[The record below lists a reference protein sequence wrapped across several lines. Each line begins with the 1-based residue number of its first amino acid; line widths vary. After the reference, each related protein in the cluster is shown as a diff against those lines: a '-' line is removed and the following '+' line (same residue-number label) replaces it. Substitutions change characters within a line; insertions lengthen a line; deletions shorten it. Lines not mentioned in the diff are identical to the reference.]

1 MPRPIHC
8 FPQLLILREESIPF
22 GFKCFV
28 LPLLAFVCLLLAF
41 VLPLLLFVRL
51 LLAFVLPLLLFVRL
65 LLAFVFP
72 LLLFVRLLLAFVFPL
87 LLFVRLLLAF
97 VLPLLAFVLGSF
109 SRVPTPLPFLDL
121 SPDCSC
127 NHHQEPSYLHCSPRY
142 QRRGVYHVSER
153 LVC

>member
-28 LPLLAFVCLLLAF
+28 LPLLAFV
-41 VLPLLLFVRL
+41 
-51 LLAFVLPLLLFVRL
+51 RL

-72 LLLFVRLLLAFVFPL
+72 LLLFE
-87 LLFVRLLLAF
+87 RLLLAF

-127 NHHQEPSYLHCSPRY
+127 NHHQESSYLHCSPRY